1 MLELTVRPV
10 HPEHVELLRDWF
22 AEVDGPRRAEALATL
37 EDETVSQEFVALV
50 ECGGAHLLIY
60 AMLVDDP
67 ERARRAA
74 QDSTHPV
81 DAQHRRVMQTALGE
95 PMAVEVLLDLRT
107 A

>member
-10 HPEHVELLRDWF
+10 RPEHVELLRDWF
-22 AEVDGPRRAEALATL
+22 AEVGGPRRPEALATL
-37 EDETVSQEFVALV
+37 EDETVSQELAALV
-50 ECGGAHLLIY
+50 DCGGAHLLIY

-74 QDSTHPV
+74 QRSTHLI
-81 DAQHRRVMQTALGE
+81 DAQHRSVMQTALGE
-95 PMAVEVLLDLRT
+95 PIAVEVLLDLRK